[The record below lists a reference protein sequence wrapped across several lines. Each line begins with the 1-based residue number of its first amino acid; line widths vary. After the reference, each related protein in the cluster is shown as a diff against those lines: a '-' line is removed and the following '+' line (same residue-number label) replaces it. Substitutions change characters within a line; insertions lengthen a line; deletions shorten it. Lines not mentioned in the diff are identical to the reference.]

1 MGLMLLIAAIIAAA
15 LLLAW
20 TTARTSHGR
29 SPGIRW
35 RGIDWSGAR
44 PRPDDA
50 APPAPDEPNA

>member
-1 MGLMLLIAAIIAAA
+1 MLLIAAIIAAA